1 MTKNILIV
9 NNDVGISSLIQM
21 MLSSVNTIFKIS
33 NSYDDVQMA
42 LKNKKYDLIV
52 TDAVINGNFIFQY
65 LEDLKTMASESPIII
80 ISEIDQEDIVRVAKK
95 IGINEFISFP
105 FSKVEINKYVN
116 RYL

>member
-65 LEDLKTMASESPIII
+65 LEDLKTMASESPII
-80 ISEIDQEDIVRVAKK
+80 SEIDQEDIVRVAKK

>member
-65 LEDLKTMASESPIII
+65 LEDLKTMASESPII
-80 ISEIDQEDIVRVAKK
+80 SEIDQEDIVRVAKK
-95 IGINEFISFP
+95 NGINEFISFP